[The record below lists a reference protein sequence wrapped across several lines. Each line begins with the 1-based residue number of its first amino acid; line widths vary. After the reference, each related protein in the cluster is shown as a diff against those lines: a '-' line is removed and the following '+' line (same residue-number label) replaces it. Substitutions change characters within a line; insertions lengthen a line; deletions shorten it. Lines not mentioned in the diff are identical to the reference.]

1 MNDGLEAALPK
12 GSGKPFEDE
21 LREKFGS
28 QVRVDHGMVKFNESL
43 ISDMLNGKGNISA
56 TLGKGKYNPELLE
69 KIEDPELRDEVAGKS
84 LTITEQWL
92 TNRGRDHENPS
103 KKKNN

>member
-12 GSGKPFEDE
+12 GAGKPFEDE

-43 ISDMLNGKGNISA
+43 ISDILNGKA
-56 TLGKGKYNPELLE
+56 KYRQHLE
-69 KIEDPELRDEVAGKS
+69 KENTILDFWKRLKTRNCGMKS
-84 LTITEQWL
+84 
-92 TNRGRDHENPS
+92 RENHLQ
-103 KKKNN
+103 